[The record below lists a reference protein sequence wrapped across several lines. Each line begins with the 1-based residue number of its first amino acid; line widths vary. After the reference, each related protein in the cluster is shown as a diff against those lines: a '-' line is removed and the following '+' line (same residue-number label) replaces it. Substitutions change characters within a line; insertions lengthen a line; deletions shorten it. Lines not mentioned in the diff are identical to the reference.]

1 MSVYPTPF
9 SDVNSLLDE
18 LLSGVKNILEDNFAG
33 LYLYGSLASG
43 DFNLE
48 TSDVDFVVVTRDEI
62 SSETISALKTMHERL
77 AKSELK
83 LVKKLEGSFIPQSD
97 LRRYNQSDAE
107 YPTIN
112 EGKFYLGRHGSDW
125 IIQRHILREH
135 GVTIAGLPLR
145 DLIDTVEPNDLQ
157 QAVIGILNE
166 WWSPMLD
173 NPAWVRSE
181 EYQAFAVLTMCRALF
196 TIENGTIASKPASAR
211 WARQTLG
218 KRWSDLIEKASAWR
232 HGEQLDKLDDTLDF
246 IRYTVDAANNSAGD
260 NLK

>member
-83 LVKKLEGSFIPQSD
+83 LVKK
-97 LRRYNQSDAE
+97 RRQ
-107 YPTIN
+107 
-112 EGKFYLGRHGSDW
+112 
-125 IIQRHILREH
+125 
-135 GVTIAGLPLR
+135 
-145 DLIDTVEPNDLQ
+145 
-157 QAVIGILNE
+157 
-166 WWSPMLD
+166 
-173 NPAWVRSE
+173 
-181 EYQAFAVLTMCRALF
+181 
-196 TIENGTIASKPASAR
+196 
-211 WARQTLG
+211 
-218 KRWSDLIEKASAWR
+218 
-232 HGEQLDKLDDTLDF
+232 
-246 IRYTVDAANNSAGD
+246 
-260 NLK
+260 